1 MPGFNWTASRLNRL
15 RSAVRAFNAAITR
28 RERELDD
35 EGQSIL
41 KGYLPSRVTVEGI
54 MARVHSVNDFRR
66 IVGYKSDR
74 SHRRYSELTRV
85 LKTVDRDALD
95 ITTDELGRLTTKY
108 SERQYRLDMRAI
120 RRQRRKTLE
129 DIGRE
134 FFEGDDAYDMDGLS
148 PAKYGTLTSDNDL
161 MPEDEGEFDDSYT
174 DVDPDT
180 LKRWEQEDAS
190 RKREQVAVDAMYEV
204 YRDAWTSVSN
214 RHADM
219 GGYQE
224 LLDALDRL
232 AENEPAYLNKLFAL
246 GYDELDPSY
255 ISESGGECNP
265 YVNTPYETRHNRA
278 VRFVVDR
285 AGKVGYEA

>member
-28 RERELDD
+28 RERELDY

-54 MARVHSVNDFRR
+54 MSRVHSVNDFRR

-74 SHRRYSELTRV
+74 KHHRYSELTRV
-85 LKTVDRDALD
+85 LKTVNRDALD
-95 ITTDELGRLTTKY
+95 IMTDEFGRLTTKY
-108 SERQYRLDMRAI
+108 SERQYKIDMRAI
-120 RRQRRKTLE
+120 RRRRQKTLE

-134 FFEGDDAYDMDGLS
+134 FFEGDDAYDMDELS

-161 MPEDEGEFDDSYT
+161 MPEDEGEADDSYT
-174 DVDPDT
+174 DVDPGT

-190 RKREQVAVDAMYEV
+190 RKREQVAVDVMYEV
-204 YRDAWTSVSN
+204 YRTTWTAVSN
-214 RHADM
+214 HHADM
-219 GGYQE
+219 GGYQQ
-224 LLDALDRL
+224 LLDALDWM
-232 AENEPAYLNKLFAL
+232 AENEPAYLNKMFAL

-255 ISESGGECNP
+255 ITESGGEINP

-285 AGKVGYEA
+285 ARKVGYEG

>member
-54 MARVHSVNDFRR
+54 MSRVHSVNDFRR

-74 SHRRYSELTRV
+74 KHRRYSELTRV
-85 LKTVDRDALD
+85 LKTVNSDALD
-95 ITTDELGRLTTKY
+95 ITTDEFGRLTTKY
-108 SERQYRLDMRAI
+108 SERQYKLDMRAI
-120 RRQRRKTLE
+120 RRQRQRTLE

-134 FFEGDDAYDMDGLS
+134 FFEGDDAYDMDELS

-161 MPEDEGEFDDSYT
+161 MPEDEGEADDSYT
-174 DVDPDT
+174 DIDPDT

-204 YRDAWTSVSN
+204 YRDTWTAVSN

-224 LLDALDRL
+224 LLDALDWM
-232 AENEPAYLNKLFAL
+232 AENDPAYLNKLFAL
-246 GYDELDPSY
+246 GYDELDPGY
-255 ISESGGECNP
+255 ISESGGENNP

-278 VRFVVDR
+278 VGFVVDR
-285 AGKVGYEA
+285 ARKVGYEG

>member
-1 MPGFNWTASRLNRL
+1 MPSFNWTASRLNRL

-54 MARVHSVNDFRR
+54 MSRVHSVNDFRR

-74 SHRRYSELTRV
+74 KRHRYSELTRV
-85 LKTVDRDALD
+85 LKTVNRDALD

-108 SERQYRLDMRAI
+108 SERQYKLDMRAI
-120 RRQRRKTLE
+120 RRQRQRTLE

-134 FFEGDDAYDMDGLS
+134 FFEGDDAYDMDELS

-161 MPEDEGEFDDSYT
+161 MPEDEGEVDDSYT

-204 YRDAWTSVSN
+204 YRDTWTATSN

-224 LLDALDRL
+224 LLDALDWM
-232 AENEPAYLNKLFAL
+232 AENEQAYLNKLFAL
-246 GYDELDPSY
+246 GYDELDPGY
-255 ISESGGECNP
+255 ISESGGENNP

-278 VRFVVDR
+278 VKFVVDR
-285 AGKVGYEA
+285 ARKVGYEG

>member
-1 MPGFNWTASRLNRL
+1 MPGFNWTAYRLNRL

-54 MARVHSVNDFRR
+54 MSRVHSVNDFRR

-74 SHRRYSELTRV
+74 KHRRYSELTRA
-85 LKTVDRDALD
+85 LKTVNRDALD

-108 SERQYRLDMRAI
+108 SERQYKLDMRAI
-120 RRQRRKTLE
+120 RRQRKKTLE

-134 FFEGDDAYDMDGLS
+134 FFEGDDAYDMDELS
-148 PAKYGTLTSDNDL
+148 PAKYGTLTSGNDL
-161 MPEDEGEFDDSYT
+161 MPEDEGEVDDSYT

-204 YRDAWTSVSN
+204 YRSTWMAVSN
-214 RHADM
+214 HHADM

-224 LLDALDRL
+224 LLDALDWM

-255 ISESGGECNP
+255 ISESGGENNP

-285 AGKVGYEA
+285 ARKVGYEG

>member
-1 MPGFNWTASRLNRL
+1 MQGFNWTASRLSRL

-54 MARVHSVNDFRR
+54 MLRVHSVNDFRR

-74 SHRRYSELTRV
+74 KHHRYSELTRV
-85 LKTVDRDALD
+85 LKTVNRDALD

-108 SERQYRLDMRAI
+108 SERQYKIDMRAI
-120 RRQRRKTLE
+120 RRQRQKTLE

-134 FFEGDDAYDMDGLS
+134 FFEGDDAYDMDEVS

-161 MPEDEGEFDDSYT
+161 MPEDEGEPDDTYT
-174 DVDPDT
+174 DIDPDT
-180 LKRWEQEDAS
+180 LKRWVQEDAS
-190 RKREQVAVDAMYEV
+190 RKREQVAVGAMYEV
-204 YRDAWTSVSN
+204 YRTTWTAASN

-219 GGYQE
+219 DGYQE
-224 LLDALDRL
+224 LLGALDWL
-232 AENEPAYLNKLFAL
+232 AENESAYLNKLFAL
-246 GYDELDPSY
+246 GYDELDPGY
-255 ISESGGECNP
+255 ISESGGENNP

-278 VRFVVDR
+278 VSFVVDR
-285 AGKVGYEA
+285 ARKVGYEG

>member
-1 MPGFNWTASRLNRL
+1 M
-15 RSAVRAFNAAITR
+15 
-28 RERELDD
+28 
-35 EGQSIL
+35 
-41 KGYLPSRVTVEGI
+41 
-54 MARVHSVNDFRR
+54 NDFRR

-74 SHRRYSELTRV
+74 KHHRYSELTRI
-85 LKTVDRDALD
+85 LKTVNRDALD
-95 ITTDELGRLTTKY
+95 ITTDKLGRLTTKY
-108 SERQYRLDMRAI
+108 SEHQYNLDMRAI
-120 RRQRRKTLE
+120 RRQRQKTLE

-134 FFEGDDAYDMDGLS
+134 FFEGDDAYDMDEVS
-148 PAKYGTLTSDNDL
+148 PAKYGMLTSDNDL
-161 MPEDEGEFDDSYT
+161 MPEDEGEVDDSYT

-204 YRDAWTSVSN
+204 YRSTWTATDN
-214 RHADM
+214 RHSAM

-224 LLDALDRL
+224 LLDALDWM
-232 AENEPAYLNKLFAL
+232 AENGPAYLNKMFAL

-255 ISESGGECNP
+255 ISESGGENNP

-285 AGKVGYEA
+285 ARKVGYEG

>member
-1 MPGFNWTASRLNRL
+1 MPGFNWTSSRLNRL

-54 MARVHSVNDFRR
+54 MSRVHSVNDFRR
-66 IVGYKSDR
+66 IVGYNSDR
-74 SHRRYSELTRV
+74 KRHRYSELTRV
-85 LKTVDRDALD
+85 LKTVNRDALD

-108 SERQYRLDMRAI
+108 SERQYKLDMRAI
-120 RRQRRKTLE
+120 RRQRQKTLE

-134 FFEGDDAYDMDGLS
+134 FFEGDDAYDMDELS

-161 MPEDEGEFDDSYT
+161 MPEDEGEVDDSYT

-190 RKREQVAVDAMYEV
+190 RKREQVAVDAMHEV
-204 YRDAWTSVSN
+204 YRTAWTAVSN

-224 LLDALDRL
+224 LLDALDWM

-255 ISESGGECNP
+255 ISESGGENSP

-285 AGKVGYEA
+285 ARKVGYED

>member
-54 MARVHSVNDFRR
+54 MSRVHSVNDFRR

-74 SHRRYSELTRV
+74 RHRRYSELTRV
-85 LKTVDRDALD
+85 LKTVDSDALD

-108 SERQYRLDMRAI
+108 SERQYKLDMRAI
-120 RRQRRKTLE
+120 RRQRQRTLE

-161 MPEDEGEFDDSYT
+161 MPEDEGEADDSYT
-174 DVDPDT
+174 DIDPDT

-204 YRDAWTSVSN
+204 YRVTWTAVSN

-224 LLDALDRL
+224 LLDALDWM
-232 AENEPAYLNKLFAL
+232 AGNEPAYLNKLFAL
-246 GYDELDPSY
+246 GYDELDPGY
-255 ISESGGECNP
+255 ISESGGENNP
-265 YVNTPYETRHNRA
+265 YVNTPYETRHDRA

-285 AGKVGYEA
+285 ARKVGYEG

>member
-54 MARVHSVNDFRR
+54 MSRVHSVNDFRR

-74 SHRRYSELTRV
+74 KRHRYSELTRV
-85 LKTVDRDALD
+85 LKTVDGDALD
-95 ITTDELGRLTTKY
+95 ITTDGLGRLTTKY
-108 SERQYRLDMRAI
+108 SERQYKLDMRAI
-120 RRQRRKTLE
+120 RRQRQRTLE

-134 FFEGDDAYDMDGLS
+134 FFEGDDAYDMDELS

-161 MPEDEGEFDDSYT
+161 MPEDEGEADDSYT

-190 RKREQVAVDAMYEV
+190 RKRDQVAVDAMYEV
-204 YRDAWTSVSN
+204 YRATWTAVSN

-224 LLDALDRL
+224 LLDALDWM
-232 AENEPAYLNKLFAL
+232 AGNEPAYLNKLFAL
-246 GYDELDPSY
+246 GYDELDPGY
-255 ISESGGECNP
+255 ISESGGESNP

-278 VRFVVDR
+278 VRFVADR
-285 AGKVGYEA
+285 ARKVGYEG

>member
-41 KGYLPSRVTVEGI
+41 KGYLPGRVTVEGI
-54 MARVHSVNDFRR
+54 MSRVHSVNDFRR

-74 SHRRYSELTRV
+74 RHHRYSELTRV
-85 LKTVDRDALD
+85 LKTVNGDALD

-108 SERQYRLDMRAI
+108 SERQYNLDMRAI
-120 RRQRRKTLE
+120 RRQRQKTLE

-134 FFEGDDAYDMDGLS
+134 FFEGDDAYDMDEVS
-148 PAKYGTLTSDNDL
+148 PAKYGMLTSDNDL
-161 MPEDEGEFDDSYT
+161 MPEDEGEVDDSYT

-190 RKREQVAVDAMYEV
+190 RKREQVTVDAMYEV
-204 YRDAWTSVSN
+204 YRSAWTAIDN
-214 RHADM
+214 RHSAM

-224 LLDALDRL
+224 LLDALDWM
-232 AENEPAYLNKLFAL
+232 AENRPAYLNKMFAL

-255 ISESGGECNP
+255 ISESGGENNP

-278 VRFVVDR
+278 VRFVADR
-285 AGKVGYEA
+285 ARKVGYEG

>member
-1 MPGFNWTASRLNRL
+1 MPDFNWTASRLNRL

-54 MARVHSVNDFRR
+54 MSRVHSVNDFRR
-66 IVGYKSDR
+66 IVGYRSDR
-74 SHRRYSELTRV
+74 KHRRYSELTRV
-85 LKTVDRDALD
+85 LKTVNRDALD

-108 SERQYRLDMRAI
+108 SERQYKLDMRAI
-120 RRQRRKTLE
+120 RRQRQKTLE

-134 FFEGDDAYDMDGLS
+134 FFEGDDAYDMDELS

-161 MPEDEGEFDDSYT
+161 MPEDEGEADDSYT

-204 YRDAWTSVSN
+204 YRSTWTAVSN
-214 RHADM
+214 HHADM
-219 GGYQE
+219 GGYRE
-224 LLDALDRL
+224 LLDALDWM
-232 AENEPAYLNKLFAL
+232 AGNEPAYLNKLLAL
-246 GYDELDPSY
+246 GYDELDPGY
-255 ISESGGECNP
+255 ISESGGENNP

-285 AGKVGYEA
+285 ARKVGYEG

>member
-1 MPGFNWTASRLNRL
+1 MPAFNWTASRLNCL

-35 EGQSIL
+35 GGQSIL

-54 MARVHSVNDFRR
+54 MSRVHSVNDFRR

-74 SHRRYSELTRV
+74 KHHRYSELTRV
-85 LKTVDRDALD
+85 LKTVNRDALD

-108 SERQYRLDMRAI
+108 SERQYKLDMRAI
-120 RRQRRKTLE
+120 RRQRQKTLE

-134 FFEGDDAYDMDGLS
+134 FFEGDDAYDMDELS

-161 MPEDEGEFDDSYT
+161 MPEDEGEVDDSYT

-204 YRDAWTSVSN
+204 YRDTWTAVSN
-214 RHADM
+214 HHADM

-224 LLDALDRL
+224 LLDALDWM
-232 AENEPAYLNKLFAL
+232 AENKPAYLNKLFAL

-255 ISESGGECNP
+255 ISESGSENNP

-285 AGKVGYEA
+285 ARKVDYGG

>member
-1 MPGFNWTASRLNRL
+1 MPGFNWNASRLNRL
-15 RSAVRAFNAAITR
+15 RSSVRAFNAAITR

-54 MARVHSVNDFRR
+54 MSRVHSVNDFRR

-74 SHRRYSELTRV
+74 KHGRYSELTRV
-85 LKTVDRDALD
+85 LKSVNRDALD
-95 ITTDELGRLTTKY
+95 IITDDLGRLTTKY
-108 SERQYRLDMRAI
+108 SERQYNLDMRAI
-120 RRQRRKTLE
+120 RRQRQNTLE

-134 FFEGDDAYDMDGLS
+134 FFEGDDAYDMDELS

-161 MPEDEGEFDDSYT
+161 MPEDEGEPDDSYT

-190 RKREQVAVDAMYEV
+190 RKREQVAVDVMYEV
-204 YRDAWTSVSN
+204 YRTTWTAVSN

-219 GGYQE
+219 PGYQE
-224 LLDALDRL
+224 LLDALDWM
-232 AENEPAYLNKLFAL
+232 ADNEPAYLNKLFAL
-246 GYDELDPSY
+246 GYDELDPGY
-255 ISESGGECNP
+255 ISESGGENNP

-278 VRFVVDR
+278 VRFVADR
-285 AGKVGYEA
+285 ARKVGYEG

>member
-1 MPGFNWTASRLNRL
+1 MPGFNWTAYRLNRL

-41 KGYLPSRVTVEGI
+41 KGYLPSRVTVKGI
-54 MARVHSVNDFRR
+54 MSRVHSVNDFRR

-74 SHRRYSELTRV
+74 KHHRYSELTRV
-85 LKTVDRDALD
+85 LKTVNRDALD
-95 ITTDELGRLTTKY
+95 ITTDEFGRLTTKY
-108 SERQYRLDMRAI
+108 SERQYKLDMRAI
-120 RRQRRKTLE
+120 RRQRQKTLE

-134 FFEGDDAYDMDGLS
+134 FFEGDDAYDMGELS

-161 MPEDEGEFDDSYT
+161 MPEDEGEPDDTYT
-174 DVDPDT
+174 DIDPDT

-204 YRDAWTSVSN
+204 YRSTWTAVSN
-214 RHADM
+214 HHADM

-224 LLDALDRL
+224 LLDALDWM
-232 AENEPAYLNKLFAL
+232 AENESAYLNKLFAL

-255 ISESGGECNP
+255 ISESGSENNP

-278 VRFVVDR
+278 VRFVADR
-285 AGKVGYEA
+285 ARKVGYEG

>member
-54 MARVHSVNDFRR
+54 MSRVHSVNDFRR

-74 SHRRYSELTRV
+74 KRHRYSELNRV
-85 LKTVDRDALD
+85 LKTVNRDALD
-95 ITTDELGRLTTKY
+95 IVTDELGRLTTKY
-108 SERQYRLDMRAI
+108 SERQYKLDMRAI
-120 RRQRRKTLE
+120 RRQRQRTLE

-134 FFEGDDAYDMDGLS
+134 FFEGDDAYDMDELS

-161 MPEDEGEFDDSYT
+161 MPEDEGEVDDSYT

-204 YRDAWTSVSN
+204 YRDTWTATSN

-224 LLDALDRL
+224 LLDALDWM

-246 GYDELDPSY
+246 GYDELDPGY
-255 ISESGGECNP
+255 ISESGGENNP

-285 AGKVGYEA
+285 ARKVGYEG

>member
-41 KGYLPSRVTVEGI
+41 KGYLPTRVTVEGI
-54 MARVHSVNDFRR
+54 MSRVHSVNDFRR

-74 SHRRYSELTRV
+74 KHRRYSELTRV
-85 LKTVDRDALD
+85 LKTVNRDALD

-108 SERQYRLDMRAI
+108 SERQYNLDMRAI
-120 RRQRRKTLE
+120 RRQRQKTLE

-134 FFEGDDAYDMDGLS
+134 FFEGDDAYDMDEVS

-161 MPEDEGEFDDSYT
+161 MPEDEGEADDSYT

-204 YRDAWTSVSN
+204 YRSTWTATDN
-214 RHADM
+214 RHSAM

-224 LLDALDRL
+224 LLDALDWMG
-232 AENEPAYLNKLFAL
+232 ENGSAYLNKLFAL

-255 ISESGGECNP
+255 ISESGGESNP

-285 AGKVGYEA
+285 ARKVGYEG

>member
-15 RSAVRAFNAAITR
+15 RSAVRAFNAAITH

-54 MARVHSVNDFRR
+54 MLRVHSVNDFRR

-74 SHRRYSELTRV
+74 KHHRYSELTRV
-85 LKTVDRDALD
+85 LKTVNRDALD

-108 SERQYRLDMRAI
+108 SERQYKLDMRAI
-120 RRQRRKTLE
+120 RRQRQKTLE

-134 FFEGDDAYDMDGLS
+134 FFEGDDAYDMDEVS

-161 MPEDEGEFDDSYT
+161 MPEDEGEPDDTYT
-174 DVDPDT
+174 DIDPDT

-204 YRDAWTSVSN
+204 YRTTWTAVTN
-214 RHADM
+214 HHADM

-224 LLDALDRL
+224 LLDALDWL
-232 AENEPAYLNKLFAL
+232 AENESAYLNKLFAL
-246 GYDELDPSY
+246 GYDELDPGY
-255 ISESGGECNP
+255 ISESGGENNP

-278 VRFVVDR
+278 VRFVADR
-285 AGKVGYEA
+285 ARKVGYEG

>member
-54 MARVHSVNDFRR
+54 MSRVHSVNDFRR

-74 SHRRYSELTRV
+74 KHRRYSELTRV
-85 LKTVDRDALD
+85 LKTVNRNALD
-95 ITTDELGRLTTKY
+95 ITTDELGRLTTEY
-108 SERQYRLDMRAI
+108 SERQYNLDMRAI

-134 FFEGDDAYDMDGLS
+134 FFEGDDAYDMDEVS
-148 PAKYGTLTSDNDL
+148 PAKYGTLTSGSDL
-161 MPEDEGEFDDSYT
+161 MPEDEGEADDSYT

-190 RKREQVAVDAMYEV
+190 RKRGQVAVDAMYEV
-204 YRDAWTSVSN
+204 YRGTWTATDN
-214 RHADM
+214 RHSAM

-224 LLDALDRL
+224 LLDALDWM
-232 AENEPAYLNKLFAL
+232 AENGPAYLNKLFAL

-255 ISESGGECNP
+255 ISGSGGENNP

-278 VRFVVDR
+278 VRFVADR
-285 AGKVGYEA
+285 ARKVGYEG

>member
-1 MPGFNWTASRLNRL
+1 MPAFNWTASRLNRL

-35 EGQSIL
+35 GGQSIL

-54 MARVHSVNDFRR
+54 MSRVHSVNDFRR

-74 SHRRYSELTRV
+74 KHHRYSELTRV
-85 LKTVDRDALD
+85 LKTVNRDALD

-120 RRQRRKTLE
+120 RRQRQKTLE

-134 FFEGDDAYDMDGLS
+134 FFEGDDAYDMDELS

-161 MPEDEGEFDDSYT
+161 MPEDEGEVDDSYT

-204 YRDAWTSVSN
+204 YRDTWTAVSN
-214 RHADM
+214 HHADM

-224 LLDALDRL
+224 LLDALDWM
-232 AENEPAYLNKLFAL
+232 AENKPAYLNKLFAL

-255 ISESGGECNP
+255 ISESGSENNP

-278 VRFVVDR
+278 VRFVADR
-285 AGKVGYEA
+285 ARKVDYGG

>member
-1 MPGFNWTASRLNRL
+1 MPTFNWTVFRLNSL

-41 KGYLPSRVTVEGI
+41 KGYLPRRVTVEGI
-54 MARVHSVNDFRR
+54 MSRVHSVNDFRR

-74 SHRRYSELTRV
+74 KHRRYSELTRV
-85 LKTVDRDALD
+85 LKTVNRDALD

-120 RRQRRKTLE
+120 RRQRQKTLE

-134 FFEGDDAYDMDGLS
+134 FFEGDDAYDMDELS
-148 PAKYGTLTSDNDL
+148 PAKYGALTSDNDL
-161 MPEDEGEFDDSYT
+161 IPDDEGEPDDTYT

-190 RKREQVAVDAMYEV
+190 RKRGQVAVDAMYEV
-204 YRDAWTSVSN
+204 YRCTWTATSN

-224 LLDALDRL
+224 LLDALDWM
-232 AENEPAYLNKLFAL
+232 AENESAYLNKLFAL

-255 ISESGGECNP
+255 ISESGGEGNP
-265 YVNTPYETRHNRA
+265 YVNTAYETRHNRA
-278 VRFVVDR
+278 VRFIVDR
-285 AGKVGYEA
+285 ARKVSYEG

>member
-1 MPGFNWTASRLNRL
+1 MPGFNWTAPRLNRL

-54 MARVHSVNDFRR
+54 MSRVHSVNDFRR

-74 SHRRYSELTRV
+74 KHHRYSELTRV
-85 LKTVDRDALD
+85 LKTVNGDALD

-108 SERQYRLDMRAI
+108 SERQYKLDMRAI
-120 RRQRRKTLE
+120 RRQRQKTLQ

-134 FFEGDDAYDMDGLS
+134 FFEGDDAYDMDEVS
-148 PAKYGTLTSDNDL
+148 PAKYGMLTSDNDL
-161 MPEDEGEFDDSYT
+161 MPEDEGEVDDSYT

-190 RKREQVAVDAMYEV
+190 RKREQVTVDAMYEV
-204 YRDAWTSVSN
+204 YRGTWTATDN
-214 RHADM
+214 RHSAM

-224 LLDALDRL
+224 LLDALDWM
-232 AENEPAYLNKLFAL
+232 AENGPAYLNKMFAL
-246 GYDELDPSY
+246 GYDELDPGY
-255 ISESGGECNP
+255 ISESGGENNP

-285 AGKVGYEA
+285 ARKVGYEG

>member
-54 MARVHSVNDFRR
+54 MSRVHSVNDFRR

-74 SHRRYSELTRV
+74 KHRRYSELTRV
-85 LKTVDRDALD
+85 LKTVDSDALD

-108 SERQYRLDMRAI
+108 SERQYKLDMQAI
-120 RRQRRKTLE
+120 RRQRQRTLE

-134 FFEGDDAYDMDGLS
+134 FFEGDDAYDMDVLS

-161 MPEDEGEFDDSYT
+161 MPEDEGEADDSYT
-174 DVDPDT
+174 DIDPDT

-204 YRDAWTSVSN
+204 YRDTWTAVSN
-214 RHADM
+214 RHVDM

-224 LLDALDRL
+224 LLDALDWM

-246 GYDELDPSY
+246 GYDELDPGY
-255 ISESGGECNP
+255 ISESGGESNP

-285 AGKVGYEA
+285 ARKVGYEG

>member
-1 MPGFNWTASRLNRL
+1 MPGFNWSASRLARL

-54 MARVHSVNDFRR
+54 MSRVHSVNDFRR

-74 SHRRYSELTRV
+74 KHGRYSELTRV
-85 LKTVDRDALD
+85 LKTVNRDALD
-95 ITTDELGRLTTKY
+95 ITTDNLGRLTTNY
-108 SERQYRLDMRAI
+108 SERQYQLDMRAI
-120 RRQRRKTLE
+120 RRQRKKTLE
-129 DIGRE
+129 AISQE
-134 FFEGDDAYDMDGLS
+134 FFEGDDAYDLESLS
-148 PAKYGTLTSDNDL
+148 PAKYGTLTTDNDL

-174 DVDPDT
+174 DVDSDT

-190 RKREQVAVDAMYEV
+190 RKREQVAPDAMYEV
-204 YRDAWTSVSN
+204 YRSTWTATDNHHS
-214 RHADM
+214 DM
-219 GGYQE
+219 AGYQE
-224 LLDALDRL
+224 LIDALDWM
-232 AENEPAYLNKLFAL
+232 ADNDTAYLNKLFAL

-255 ISESGGECNP
+255 ISESGAENNP

-278 VRFVVDR
+278 VRFVMDR
-285 AGKVGYEA
+285 ARKVGYEG

>member
-1 MPGFNWTASRLNRL
+1 MPGFNWTAPRLNRL

-54 MARVHSVNDFRR
+54 MSRVHSVNDFRR

-74 SHRRYSELTRV
+74 KHHRYSELTRV
-85 LKTVDRDALD
+85 LKTVNRDALD

-108 SERQYRLDMRAI
+108 SERQYKLDMRAI
-120 RRQRRKTLE
+120 RRQRQKTLE

-134 FFEGDDAYDMDGLS
+134 FFEGDDAYDMDELS

-161 MPEDEGEFDDSYT
+161 MPEDEGEPDDTYT
-174 DVDPDT
+174 DIDPDT

-204 YRDAWTSVSN
+204 YRDTWTATSN

-224 LLDALDRL
+224 LLDALDWM
-232 AENEPAYLNKLFAL
+232 AENESAYLNKLFAL
-246 GYDELDPSY
+246 GYDELDPGY
-255 ISESGGECNP
+255 ISESGGENNP

-278 VRFVVDR
+278 VRFVADR
-285 AGKVGYEA
+285 ARKVGYEG

>member
-54 MARVHSVNDFRR
+54 MSRVHSVNDFRR

-74 SHRRYSELTRV
+74 KHRRYSELTRV
-85 LKTVDRDALD
+85 LKTVNRDALD

-108 SERQYRLDMRAI
+108 SERQYKLDMRAI
-120 RRQRRKTLE
+120 RGQRQKTLE

-134 FFEGDDAYDMDGLS
+134 FFEGDDAYDMDELS

-161 MPEDEGEFDDSYT
+161 MPEDEGEVDDSYT

-204 YRDAWTSVSN
+204 YRKTWTATSN

-224 LLDALDRL
+224 LLDALDWM

-246 GYDELDPSY
+246 GYDELDPGY
-255 ISESGGECNP
+255 ISESGGENNP

-285 AGKVGYEA
+285 ARKVGYEG

>member
-54 MARVHSVNDFRR
+54 MSRVHSVNDFRR

-74 SHRRYSELTRV
+74 KHRRYSELARV
-85 LKTVDRDALD
+85 LKTVNPDALD

-108 SERQYRLDMRAI
+108 SERQYKLDMRAI
-120 RRQRRKTLE
+120 RRQRQRTLE

-134 FFEGDDAYDMDGLS
+134 FFEGDDAYDMDELS

-161 MPEDEGEFDDSYT
+161 MPEDEGEADDTYT

-204 YRDAWTSVSN
+204 YRATWTSVSN

-224 LLDALDRL
+224 LLDSLDWM

-246 GYDELDPSY
+246 GYDELDPGY
-255 ISESGGECNP
+255 ISESGGENNP

-285 AGKVGYEA
+285 ARKVGYEG

>member
-54 MARVHSVNDFRR
+54 MSRVHSVNDFRR

-74 SHRRYSELTRV
+74 KHRRYSELTRI
-85 LKTVDRDALD
+85 LKTVNRDALD

-108 SERQYRLDMRAI
+108 SERQYKLDMRAI
-120 RRQRRKTLE
+120 RRQRQRTLE

-134 FFEGDDAYDMDGLS
+134 FFEGDDAYDMDELS

-161 MPEDEGEFDDSYT
+161 MPEDEGEADDSYT
-174 DVDPDT
+174 DIDPDT

-204 YRDAWTSVSN
+204 YRSTWTTVSN

-224 LLDALDRL
+224 LLDALDWM
-232 AENEPAYLNKLFAL
+232 AENEPAYLNKLFTL
-246 GYDELDPSY
+246 GYDELDPGY
-255 ISESGGECNP
+255 ISESGGENNP

-285 AGKVGYEA
+285 ARKVGYEG

>member
-1 MPGFNWTASRLNRL
+1 MPGFNWTAYRLNRL

-54 MARVHSVNDFRR
+54 MSRVHSVNDFRR

-74 SHRRYSELTRV
+74 KHGRYSELTRV
-85 LKTVDRDALD
+85 LKTVDRNALD
-95 ITTDELGRLTTKY
+95 ITTDELGRLTTEY
-108 SERQYRLDMRAI
+108 SERQYKLDMRAI
-120 RRQRRKTLE
+120 RRQRQKTLE

-134 FFEGDDAYDMDGLS
+134 FFEGDDAYDMDELS
-148 PAKYGTLTSDNDL
+148 QAKYGTLTSDNDL
-161 MPEDEGEFDDSYT
+161 MPEDEGEADDSYT

-190 RKREQVAVDAMYEV
+190 RKREQVAADAMYEV
-204 YRDAWTSVSN
+204 YRTTWTTVSN
-214 RHADM
+214 LHAAM

-224 LLDALDRL
+224 LLDALDWI
-232 AENEPAYLNKLFAL
+232 AENDPAYLSKLFAL

-255 ISESGGECNP
+255 ISESGGESNP

-285 AGKVGYEA
+285 ARKVGYEG

>member
-54 MARVHSVNDFRR
+54 MSRVHSVNDFRR

-74 SHRRYSELTRV
+74 KHRRYSELTRV
-85 LKTVDRDALD
+85 LKTVNGDALD

-108 SERQYRLDMRAI
+108 SERQYKLDMRAI
-120 RRQRRKTLE
+120 RRQRQKTLE

-134 FFEGDDAYDMDGLS
+134 FFEGDDAYDMDELS

-161 MPEDEGEFDDSYT
+161 MPEDEGEPDDTYT

-204 YRDAWTSVSN
+204 YRDTWTAISN

-224 LLDALDRL
+224 LLDALDWM

-255 ISESGGECNP
+255 ISESGGESNP

-285 AGKVGYEA
+285 ARKVGYEG

>member
-1 MPGFNWTASRLNRL
+1 MPGFNWSASRLARL

-28 RERELDD
+28 REHELDD

-54 MARVHSVNDFRR
+54 MSRVHSANDFRR
-66 IVGYKSDR
+66 IVGYRSDR
-74 SHRRYSELTRV
+74 KHGRYSELTRV
-85 LKTVDRDALD
+85 LKSVNRDALD
-95 ITTDELGRLTTKY
+95 ITTDNLGRLTTKY
-108 SERQYRLDMRAI
+108 SERQYGLDMRAI
-120 RRQRRKTLE
+120 RRQRQKTLE

-134 FFEGDDAYDMDGLS
+134 FFEGDDAYDMDELS
-148 PAKYGTLTSDNDL
+148 PAKYGTLTTDNDL

-174 DVDPDT
+174 DVDSDT

-204 YRDAWTSVSN
+204 YRDTWTATSN

-224 LLDALDRL
+224 LLDALDWI
-232 AENEPAYLNKLFAL
+232 AGNGPAYLNKLFAL

-255 ISESGGECNP
+255 ISESGGEGNP

-285 AGKVGYEA
+285 ARKVGYEG

>member
-1 MPGFNWTASRLNRL
+1 MPGFNWSASRLARL

-54 MARVHSVNDFRR
+54 MSRVHSVNDFRR

-74 SHRRYSELTRV
+74 KHGRYSELTRV
-85 LKTVDRDALD
+85 LKGVNGDALD
-95 ITTDELGRLTTKY
+95 ITTDNLGRLTTKY
-108 SERQYRLDMRAI
+108 SERQYELDMRAI
-120 RRQRRKTLE
+120 RRQRKKTLE
-129 DIGRE
+129 AVSHE
-134 FFEGDDAYDMDGLS
+134 FFEGDDAYDLESLS
-148 PAKYGTLTSDNDL
+148 PAKYGTLTTDNDL

-174 DVDPDT
+174 DVDSDT

-190 RKREQVAVDAMYEV
+190 RKREQVAPDAMYEV
-204 YRDAWTSVSN
+204 YRSTWTATDNHHS
-214 RHADM
+214 DM
-219 GGYQE
+219 AGYRE
-224 LLDALDRL
+224 LIDSLDWL
-232 AENEPAYLNKLFAL
+232 AENDTAYLNKLFAL

-255 ISESGGECNP
+255 ISESGGEGNP

-285 AGKVGYEA
+285 ARKVGYEG

>member
-54 MARVHSVNDFRR
+54 MSRVHSVNDFRR

-74 SHRRYSELTRV
+74 RHRRYSELTRV
-85 LKTVDRDALD
+85 LKTVSSDALD
-95 ITTDELGRLTTKY
+95 ITTDEAGRLTTKY

-120 RRQRRKTLE
+120 RRQRQRTLE

-134 FFEGDDAYDMDGLS
+134 FFEGDDAYDMDELS

-161 MPEDEGEFDDSYT
+161 MPEDEGEADDSYT
-174 DVDPDT
+174 DIDPDT

-204 YRDAWTSVSN
+204 YRDTWTAVSN

-219 GGYQE
+219 GGYQK
-224 LLDALDRL
+224 LLDTLDWM

-246 GYDELDPSY
+246 GYDELDPGY
-255 ISESGGECNP
+255 ISESGGENNP

-278 VRFVVDR
+278 VRFVADR
-285 AGKVGYEA
+285 ARKVGYEG

>member
-1 MPGFNWTASRLNRL
+1 MPGFNWTSSRLNRL

-54 MARVHSVNDFRR
+54 MSRVHSVNDFRR

-74 SHRRYSELTRV
+74 KHRRYSELTRV
-85 LKTVDRDALD
+85 LKTVSRDALD
-95 ITTDELGRLTTKY
+95 ITTDELGRLTTRY
-108 SERQYRLDMRAI
+108 SERQYKLDMQAI
-120 RRQRRKTLE
+120 RRQRQKTLE

-134 FFEGDDAYDMDGLS
+134 FFEGDDAYDMDELS

-161 MPEDEGEFDDSYT
+161 MPEDEGEADDSYT

-190 RKREQVAVDAMYEV
+190 RKRDQVAVDAMYEV
-204 YRDAWTSVSN
+204 YRDTWTAVSN

-224 LLDALDRL
+224 LLDALDWM
-232 AENEPAYLNKLFAL
+232 AENDPAYLNKLFAL

-255 ISESGGECNP
+255 ISESGGEGNP

-278 VRFVVDR
+278 VRFVADR
-285 AGKVGYEA
+285 SRKVGYEG